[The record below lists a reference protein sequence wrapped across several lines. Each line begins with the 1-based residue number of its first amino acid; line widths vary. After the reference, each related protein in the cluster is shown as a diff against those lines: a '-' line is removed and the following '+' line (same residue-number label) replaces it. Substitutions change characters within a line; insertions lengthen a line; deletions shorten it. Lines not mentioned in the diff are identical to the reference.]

1 MPLWGRFVNSELP
14 RFPYHRD
21 PIASGSVR
29 ESSVPCECCGEVR
42 GVLYAGVIYCVPK
55 VDSLCPW
62 CIASGA
68 AADKYGAEF
77 FDAEFL
83 DDHDNLVRVP
93 SHYY

>member
-1 MPLWGRFVNSELP
+1 M
-14 RFPYHRD
+14 
-21 PIASGSVR
+21 
-29 ESSVPCECCGEVR
+29 
-42 GVLYAGVIYCVPK
+42 LYAGVIYCVPK